1 MSVAF
6 VLVQALKIFFYCLK
20 LMVQLMFLMTVG
32 LNLGYGGSYVLATL
46 HVAAQ
51 AQWVTDVWE
60 RVFGCPSFS
69 CSWIDNGCFPL
80 F

>member
-6 VLVQALKIFFYCLK
+6 VPVQALTMLFHCLK

-32 LNLGYGGSYVLATL
+32 LKLGDGCSYVLATL

-51 AQWVTDVWE
+51 AQWVTDV
-60 RVFGCPSFS
+60 
-69 CSWIDNGCFPL
+69 
-80 F
+80 